1 MCGRHHYSLHPLRPP
16 GECGCHAPGPGGRRE
31 GFIQPCLLLLLVEK
45 PAHGYE
51 LMDRLGDFGL
61 AEADPGGIYRNLK
74 RLEEEGYIESTWETG
89 GPGPARKEYRVTPE
103 GEDLLHA
110 WASGL
115 AQQKRNLEHFLTR
128 YQKHFTAKGGE
139 A

>member
-1 MCGRHHYSLHPLRPP
+1 MCGFHRGPYHHE
-16 GECGCHAPGPGGRRE
+16 GCGCRGPGPAARRE
-31 GFIQPCLLLLLVEK
+31 GFIQPCLLLLLLEK

-51 LMDRLGDFGL
+51 LLDRLGDFGL

-110 WASGL
+110 WASAL
-115 AQQKRNLEHFLTR
+115 TQQKKNLERFLAR
-128 YQKHFTAKGGE
+128 YQGYFGAKGGE